1 MKKDYFTSTWLAL
14 RESYDISSR
23 NKNMTKFI
31 KKSDSILDIGS
42 GTGAFSRW
50 CLVNNVFFDNMMLV
64 DHDER
69 LLNKCNKIMSKFC
82 KAKQLIFQKTSNKEF
97 KIKDSINEYTF
108 KFKILHKDLN
118 LVFNLINN
126 FDVLSM
132 SALIDLLSINFLN
145 KLFKNIN
152 HGKVIIMTLCFN
164 GPVRWNYKNSYD
176 KYVVNAFNK
185 EQQSIKKGNFS
196 LGCESIDKVKQLAQK
211 KNFKFSV
218 YDSSWKLSSISND
231 DKQFH
236 QKYLETIYKPLKK
249 NKKIDRKLLDQWFIT
264 KLKLI
269 NNGSLETKVGHN
281 DIIIQT

>member
-23 NKNMTKFI
+23 NKNLTKFI

-50 CLVNNVFFDNMMLV
+50 CLENNIFFDTMMLL
-64 DHDER
+64 DHDQR
-69 LLNKCNKIMSKFC
+69 LLNNSYKITSQFC
-82 KAKQLIFQKTSNKEF
+82 KRKRLIFEKISAKEF
-97 KIKDSINEYTF
+97 KVKDPINELTF
-108 KFKILHKDLN
+108 KFKTLHKDLS
-118 LVFNLINN
+118 LVFNLINS

-132 SALIDLLSINFLN
+132 SALIDLLSINYLN

-152 HGKVIIMTLCFN
+152 RDKVIIMTLCFN
-164 GPVRWNYKNSYD
+164 GQIHWNNRNSHD
-176 KYVVNAFNK
+176 KYIINEFNR
-185 EQQSIKKGNFS
+185 EQKSIKGGNLS
-196 LGCESIDKVKQLAQK
+196 LGYESIDKVKQLAK
-211 KNFKFSV
+211 KKKFKFSV
-218 YDSSWKLSSISND
+218 YDSSWKLSSSSDND
-231 DKQFH
+231 KHFH

-249 NKKIDRKLLDQWFIT
+249 NNQIDRQLLDQWFIS
-264 KLKLI
+264 KIKMI